1 MSDNNNSGNF
11 FKFKNLQLVCR
22 QNAVRQTRQNTDIIS
37 QGTAEE
43 QFAEIAA
50 AAHAQTLNDIDDI
63 LTDDDS
69 VDYSPPTQQPLEPQV
84 QVQNTNQQTSDS
96 DETNNCLRASTTD
109 SSLDT
114 SSIEVIQP
122 HEGLEIRLPVNL
134 PQRAPPNSPESP
146 RSNIAVPIP
155 DDLLTEDE
163 EAADQN
169 VPPTETPVTP
179 DVKGRQETLSP
190 TPQVSQTVR
199 SAIEVTVKDF
209 EPSEQRIIDKCG
221 EVDLQLS
228 NQRDWNQPNTRLRQD
243 ICDLLPIL
251 YQSGFNTE
259 GFPNLED
266 YLYQTVGTLPCQ
278 SLLRLALDSV
288 FEEFPEIS
296 AIQTKVYRML
306 KCHLSIINHHS
317 ITQFDDISLANY
329 DFDRVVGPDFR
340 NVSGPDFHN
349 VSGTESRPDLS
360 LQTDF
365 NETYYSVFSQAQRQ
379 VYRVTERSLGRLCKD
394 RANSCPDIVQQ
405 LNRDSDNFTNS
416 NWKYTT
422 ANEPVYPHPY
432 FLKNDQQ
439 TQTEIIHTSYVKDT
453 GAQYSSPSD
462 SDDSSS
468 SDVDSDIEGTEN
480 ITVAHHYL
488 NRHSAS
494 SEDLYTNPTQPHK
507 RFRTSTPEP
516 PQRCLDKEQI
526 RCPLKEIVNH
536 RPALHI
542 PPVNLTVAPGRQAAQ
557 VQLGRQRVNAMAGRG
572 RNQPQPL
579 QGADPALVQ
588 ILQMMQNRDA
598 NRDNSRK
605 QFLMFPKESFTGQD
619 KKIAKSHWAEFSKY
633 LDYQNQQGT
642 IPRDLA
648 HLPEIKSMF
657 KLTLQDIALGW
668 FETESPTW
676 LTEDQMKQAF
686 LKRFNPWGDTRR
698 QQQDAWNKLKFD
710 MTKDDVDSFV
720 VDMKT
725 LASILGH
732 NDDVIMEKFKDV
744 FPDPNIEAA
753 LIAMDDF
760 ALMQKKAKQL
770 VHIYKPA
777 HDSPMASAAIL
788 VHTVDNTP
796 TKRKSSQ
803 PKSNQHQLAPI
814 NQPQENIN
822 TGDNDHNGGQRGRG
836 RGYDR
841 GSCGHGNG
849 GNSHNWYDHLD
860 RGTGR
865 GQGQR
870 DFNYNRGRGQDN
882 SYRGRRR
889 QWEGNDSNN
898 HDRDNRDRNSDGQ
911 GSSNRGRRWDNN
923 GRGQGHSDRGRGRRW
938 NPNQQYHDPV
948 YQQESQFSNPNHY
961 RPPPM
966 GHQYRYPVPYGQYSY
981 PQQQQQYPPQIPSAP
996 SQQATNVCQLCNSQG
1011 HYDYQCQFAGDFM
1024 ARTQKA
1030 FNQGRSYSHQDP
1042 NHGEWSHSDNDNN
1055 DPNGQPFQ

>member
-1 MSDNNNSGNF
+1 MQNNS
-11 FKFKNLQLVCR
+11 
-22 QNAVRQTRQNTDIIS
+22 
-37 QGTAEE
+37 
-43 QFAEIAA
+43 
-50 AAHAQTLNDIDDI
+50 
-63 LTDDDS
+63 
-69 VDYSPPTQQPLEPQV
+69 QQV
-84 QVQNTNQQTSDS
+84 SDS
-96 DETNNCLRASTTD
+96 DERNNSTPESATD

-122 HEGLEIRLPVNL
+122 QEALEIRLPISP

-146 RSNIAVPIP
+146 WTNVAVPVP
-155 DDLLTEDE
+155 DELLTEDE
-163 EAADQN
+163 ETGDQD
-169 VPPTETPVTP
+169 VPPTAISTTP
-179 DVKGRQETLSP
+179 DLTGRKETLSP
-190 TPQVSQTVR
+190 TPQVPQTVR
-199 SAIEVTVKDF
+199 SAIELTVKDF

-221 EVDLQLS
+221 EVDFQLS
-228 NQRDWNQPNTRLRQD
+228 NHRDWNQPNSRLRED
-243 ICDLLPIL
+243 ISHLLPIL

-306 KCHLSIINHHS
+306 KCHLSVINHPS
-317 ITQFDDISLANY
+317 ITQFDDISLTNHN
-329 DFDRVVGPDFR
+329 FDRVV
-340 NVSGPDFHN
+340 GPDFHN
-349 VSGTESRPDLS
+349 VSGTEGRPDLS
-360 LQTDF
+360 IQTDF

-379 VYRVTERSLGRLCKD
+379 VYRVTERSLGRLRKD
-394 RANSCPDIVQQ
+394 RANSCPDIVQE
-405 LNRDSDNFTNS
+405 LNRDFDNLSSS
-416 NWKYTT
+416 NWRYTT
-422 ANEPVYPHPY
+422 AHERLYPDPY
-432 FLKNDQQ
+432 YLKNDQQ
-439 TQTEIIHTSYVKDT
+439 TQTDITRTLQVKDT

-462 SDDSSS
+462 SSDSSS
-468 SDVDSDIEGTEN
+468 SDFDSDIEGTEN
-480 ITVAHHYL
+480 ITVVKRYL
-488 NRHSAS
+488 HRHFAS
-494 SEDLYTNPTQPHK
+494 SEDLYTNPTPPHK
-507 RFRTSTPEP
+507 RFRTSTPDPTERRPEKEP
-516 PQRCLDKEQI
+516 I
-526 RCPLKEIVNH
+526 RCPLKEIINH
-536 RPALHI
+536 KPALHI
-542 PPVNLTVAPGRQAAQ
+542 PPVHLTVAPGGRAAN

-572 RNQPQPL
+572 RNQPQPQPL

-605 QFLMFPKESFTGQD
+605 QFLVFPKESFTGED
-619 KKIAKSHWAEFSKY
+619 KKKAKSHWAEFSKY

-686 LKRFNPWGDTRR
+686 LKRFNPWGDTRC

-710 MTKDDVDSFV
+710 MTKDNVDSFV

-732 NDDVIMEKFKDV
+732 NDDVITEKFKDI

-753 LIAMDDF
+753 LIAMDNF
-760 ALMQKKAKQL
+760 AAMQTKAKQL
-770 VHIYKPA
+770 VQIYKPA

-788 VHTVDNTP
+788 VHTAGNTP
-796 TKRKSSQ
+796 IKSKSSQ
-803 PKSNQHQLAPI
+803 PKTNQHQLAPI
-814 NQPQENIN
+814 NQSQDNPN
-822 TGDNDHNGGQRGRG
+822 TGETEYNGGQRGRG
-836 RGYDR
+836 RGHDR
-841 GSCGHGNG
+841 GSRGHGNG
-849 GNSHNWYDHLD
+849 GNSNNRYDHQD
-860 RGTGR
+860 RGAGC
-865 GQGQR
+865 GQGQQ
-870 DFNYNRGRGQDN
+870 DFQYNKGCGQDN

-889 QWEGNDSNN
+889 QWDGNDSNN
-898 HDRDNRDRNSDGQ
+898 RDRDNRDRNSDGQ
-911 GSSNRGRRWDNN
+911 GNSNRGRRWDNN
-923 GRGQGHSDRGRGRRW
+923 SRGQGHNDRGRGRRW
-938 NPNQQYHDPV
+938 NPNQQYHNPG
-948 YQQESQFSNPNHY
+948 YQQESHFANPNHY

-966 GHQYRYPVPYGQYSY
+966 GHQYRYPIPYEQYSY
-981 PQQQQQYPPQIPSAP
+981 PQQQQQYQSQMPPAP
-996 SQQATNVCQLCNSQG
+996 SQQATNICQLCNNQG

-1042 NHGEWSHSDNDNN
+1042 NHGEWSHGDNDNN

>member
-11 FKFKNLQLVCR
+11 FKFKNLQLVRR

-50 AAHAQTLNDIDDI
+50 AARAQALNDIDDI

-96 DETNNCLRASTTD
+96 DETNNSLRASTTD

-122 HEGLEIRLPVNL
+122 HEGLEIRLPVNP

-146 RSNIAVPIP
+146 RSNVAVPIP

-163 EAADQN
+163 ETADQN

-306 KCHLSIINHHS
+306 KCHLSVINHHS
-317 ITQFDDISLANY
+317 ITQFDDISLANH

-379 VYRVTERSLGRLCKD
+379 VYRVTERSFNKLRKD

-422 ANEPVYPHPY
+422 ANEPVYPDPY

-439 TQTEIIHTSYVKDT
+439 TQTEITHTLHVKDT

-494 SEDLYTNPTQPHK
+494 SEDLYTNPTPPHK

-526 RCPLKEIVNH
+526 KVSIE
-536 RPALHI
+536 
-542 PPVNLTVAPGRQAAQ
+542 
-557 VQLGRQRVNAMAGRG
+557 
-572 RNQPQPL
+572 RNSKSQTCTTYTSCKF
-579 QGADPALVQ
+579 
-588 ILQMMQNRDA
+588 NCS
-598 NRDNSRK
+598 SRK
-605 QFLMFPKESFTGQD
+605 TSCSSTIRKT
-619 KKIAKSHWAEFSKY
+619 KSE
-633 LDYQNQQGT
+633 
-642 IPRDLA
+642 R
-648 HLPEIKSMF
+648 
-657 KLTLQDIALGW
+657 
-668 FETESPTW
+668 
-676 LTEDQMKQAF
+676 
-686 LKRFNPWGDTRR
+686 
-698 QQQDAWNKLKFD
+698 
-710 MTKDDVDSFV
+710 
-720 VDMKT
+720 
-725 LASILGH
+725 
-732 NDDVIMEKFKDV
+732 
-744 FPDPNIEAA
+744 
-753 LIAMDDF
+753 
-760 ALMQKKAKQL
+760 
-770 VHIYKPA
+770 
-777 HDSPMASAAIL
+777 
-788 VHTVDNTP
+788 
-796 TKRKSSQ
+796 
-803 PKSNQHQLAPI
+803 
-814 NQPQENIN
+814 
-822 TGDNDHNGGQRGRG
+822 
-836 RGYDR
+836 
-841 GSCGHGNG
+841 
-849 GNSHNWYDHLD
+849 
-860 RGTGR
+860 
-865 GQGQR
+865 
-870 DFNYNRGRGQDN
+870 
-882 SYRGRRR
+882 
-889 QWEGNDSNN
+889 
-898 HDRDNRDRNSDGQ
+898 
-911 GSSNRGRRWDNN
+911 N
-923 GRGQGHSDRGRGRRW
+923 GR
-938 NPNQQYHDPV
+938 
-948 YQQESQFSNPNHY
+948 
-961 RPPPM
+961 
-966 GHQYRYPVPYGQYSY
+966 
-981 PQQQQQYPPQIPSAP
+981 
-996 SQQATNVCQLCNSQG
+996 
-1011 HYDYQCQFAGDFM
+1011 
-1024 ARTQKA
+1024 
-1030 FNQGRSYSHQDP
+1030 
-1042 NHGEWSHSDNDNN
+1042 
-1055 DPNGQPFQ
+1055 